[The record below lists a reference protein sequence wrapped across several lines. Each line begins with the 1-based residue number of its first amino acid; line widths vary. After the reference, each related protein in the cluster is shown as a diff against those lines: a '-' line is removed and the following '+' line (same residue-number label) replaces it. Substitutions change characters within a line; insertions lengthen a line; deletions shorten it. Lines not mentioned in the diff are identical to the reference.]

1 MPRGGLL
8 VFARMILAD
17 CIAQCRS
24 PLIVQDSRVQAVMSL
39 NGAYDFAGEIAAC
52 PIRYVLADDLTRL
65 CTALAYS
72 RGAKTLDCAD
82 LLHVPG
88 TNVWAEWLTEASCA
102 ELEAYGLQHQSS
114 MPPSRRRGALVRA
127 SVDGRRGVIRTFWSG
142 PQEPDVL
149 ASSVEAYF
157 DLDTPVDEAPDP
169 MDGETRPAFTLF
181 DGARKGDDDILRRC
195 FRFRYEKSW
204 ADYYDSAQLS
214 PLEHHA
220 ILRHA
225 LGTIAFDVP
234 ILLTFF
240 LLLAT
245 RSGLPQRPEQY
256 DRLNR
261 ARSRAGKAL
270 LLDRVEV
277 RAPWVPEFPTVAQA
291 GAGVG
296 RRHPR
301 LHHVRGHLVRRGSQL
316 FWRLPHLRGSA
327 RSGVIRSRTVTWTFE
342 QGADSRVG
350 ALAERGPSALS
361 G

>member
-1 MPRGGLL
+1 MARGGLL
-8 VFARMILAD
+8 VLALMILAD
-17 CIAQCRS
+17 CIAQCRT
-24 PLIVQDSRVQAVMSL
+24 PLIVPDGGVQMGVRL
-39 NGAYDFAGEIAAC
+39 NGAYDFAKEIAAC

-72 RGAKTLDCAD
+72 RGAKTLDCTD

-88 TNVWAEWLTEASCA
+88 SSVWVEWLTQASCA
-102 ELEAYGLQHQSS
+102 ELEAYGFRHQGST
-114 MPPSRRRGALVRA
+114 PVSRRRGALVRA

-142 PQEPDVL
+142 PQEPDAL

-157 DLDTPVDEAPDP
+157 DLDTPVDEAPNHT
-169 MDGETRPAFTLF
+169 DGDTRPAFTLF
-181 DGARKGDDDILRRC
+181 DSSREGGDDMLRRC

-204 ADYYDSAQLS
+204 ADYYDRARLT
-214 PLEHHA
+214 PRERHA
-220 ILRHA
+220 ILRHV
-225 LGTIAFDVP
+225 LGTIALDVP

-245 RSGLPQRPEQY
+245 RSGLPRRPERY

-261 ARSRAGKAL
+261 ARSAAGKAV
-270 LLDRVEV
+270 LLDHVEV
-277 RAPWVPEFPTVAQA
+277 RAPWVPGFPTAAIA
-291 GAGVG
+291 GAGGG

-327 RSGVIRSRTVTWTFE
+327 RSGLIRSRTVTWTFE
-342 QGADSRVG
+342 QGQTLRSEPRSY
-350 ALAERGPSALS
+350 EGPRH
-361 G
+361 

>member
-1 MPRGGLL
+1 
-8 VFARMILAD
+8 MILAD

-24 PLIVQDSRVQAVMSL
+24 PLIVQDFRVQAVMRL

-88 TNVWAEWLTEASCA
+88 TSVWVEWLTEASCA
-102 ELEAYGLQHQSS
+102 ELEAYGLKHQRPMSL
-114 MPPSRRRGALVRA
+114 SRRRGALVRA

-157 DLDTPVDEAPDP
+157 DLDTPVDEAPAP
-169 MDGETRPAFTLF
+169 TDGDTRPVFTLF
-181 DGARKGDDDILRRC
+181 DSTRTGGDDMLRRC

-204 ADYYDSAQLS
+204 ADYYDRAQLS
-214 PLEHHA
+214 PLERQA

-245 RSGLPQRPEQY
+245 RSGLPRRPEPY
-256 DRLNR
+256 ERLNR

-270 LLDRVEV
+270 LLDHVEV
-277 RAPWVPEFPTVAQA
+277 RAPWVPEFATVATA
-291 GAGVG
+291 GAPGG

-301 LHHVRGHLVRRGSQL
+301 LHHVRGHLVRRASQL
-316 FWRLPHLRGSA
+316 FWRVPHLRGSA

-342 QGADSRVG
+342 QGADSRIG
-350 ALAERGPSALS
+350 TALGR
-361 G
+361 

>member
-1 MPRGGLL
+1 MARGGLL

-24 PLIVQDSRVQAVMSL
+24 PLIVQDSGERAVMRL
-39 NGAYDFAGEIAAC
+39 NSAHDFAGEIATC
-52 PIRYVLADDLTRL
+52 PQRYVLADGLTRL

-88 TNVWAEWLTEASCA
+88 TSVWVEWLAEASCA
-102 ELEAYGLQHQSS
+102 ELEAYGLKHQRS
-114 MPPSRRRGALVRA
+114 MPLSRRCGALVRA
-127 SVDGRRGVIRTFWSG
+127 SADGRRGVIRTFWSG
-142 PQEPDVL
+142 PQQPDVL

-157 DLDTPVDEAPDP
+157 DLDTPVDEAPDS
-169 MDGETRPAFTLF
+169 MEGETRPVFTLF
-181 DGARKGDDDILRRC
+181 DSARNGGDDLLRRC

-204 ADYYDSAQLS
+204 ADYYDRAQLS
-214 PLEHHA
+214 SFERHA

-245 RSGLPQRPEQY
+245 RSGLPRRPETYQ
-256 DRLNR
+256 RLNR

-270 LLDRVEV
+270 LLDHVEV
-277 RAPWVPEFPTVAQA
+277 RAPWVPEFPAIAAA
-291 GAGVG
+291 GAAGG
-296 RRHPR
+296 RRRPR

-316 FWRLPHLRGSA
+316 FWRIPHLRGSA
-327 RSGVIRSRTVTWTFE
+327 RSGVVRSRTVTWTFE
-342 QGADSRVG
+342 QGRTVR
-350 ALAERGPSALS
+350 AEPWRNEGLRH
-361 G
+361 